1 MTKNTSKTIFSFL
14 ILGLLTQSFF
24 HIRNTSAQE
33 SEIPSTETD
42 GQESTPTE
50 SLGGNEG
57 QVAGVETGTTVE
69 EPSAPEVIPSET
81 QNQAPQEEIVVLA
94 PAEPVPPPVTV
105 SEPNSPVATQPV
117 VVKTTE
123 EDKEEPEN
131 IISPIYIPPANIPKI
146 SVRPP
151 ERKIQIDPSADHS
164 CRMENFTANMTS
176 QNSLEKKIILTGSA
190 STAKD
195 IEVLGV
201 PSGFKIKFKKNN
213 QTKTSISAEQTTN
226 ILIEKMVTAQK
237 GNFNVSFVFTEKGSK
252 NSSIICQMNLINE

>member
-1 MTKNTSKTIFSFL
+1 MG
-14 ILGLLTQSFF
+14 ILVQSFF
-24 HIRNTSAQE
+24 YVRNTSAQE
-33 SEIPSTETD
+33 SEQPNTETD
-42 GQESTPTE
+42 ESETTTTE
-50 SLGGNEG
+50 SLVVNEG
-57 QVAGVETGTTVE
+57 EVAGAEINTAIVVT
-69 EPSAPEVIPSET
+69 PAPEAGTETPVPSQEIAVLPQT
-81 QNQAPQEEIVVLA
+81 QTSTGA
-94 PAEPVPPPVTV
+94 PVPPAV
-105 SEPNSPVATQPV
+105 EQPQALRS
-117 VVKTTE
+117 TE
-123 EDKEEPEN
+123 EEIAEPEN
-131 IISPIYIPPANIPKI
+131 TTVSPMYVPPANIPKI
-146 SVRPP
+146 SVRPV

-237 GNFNVSFVFTEKGSK
+237 GNFNVSFVYTEKGSK

>member
-1 MTKNTSKTIFSFL
+1 MTKKTSKTIFYFL
-14 ILGLLTQSFF
+14 ILGLLTQSFLNT
-24 HIRNTSAQE
+24 RNTSAQE
-33 SEIPSTETD
+33 SETPSIEID

-50 SLGGNEG
+50 SLGENDG
-57 QVAGVETGTTVE
+57 QVAGAETNTTAE

-94 PAEPVPPPVTV
+94 PAEPIPPPVTV
-105 SEPNSPVATQPV
+105 TEPQPPVVTQPV

-123 EDKEEPEN
+123 EDVDESE
-131 IISPIYIPPANIPKI
+131 IVISPIYIPPANLPKI

-151 ERKIQIDPSADHS
+151 ERKIQIDPLADHS
-164 CRMENFTANMTS
+164 CKMENFTANMTN

-213 QTKTSISAEQTTN
+213 QTKTSISSEQTTN
-226 ILIEKMVTAQK
+226 IFIEKMAMAQK